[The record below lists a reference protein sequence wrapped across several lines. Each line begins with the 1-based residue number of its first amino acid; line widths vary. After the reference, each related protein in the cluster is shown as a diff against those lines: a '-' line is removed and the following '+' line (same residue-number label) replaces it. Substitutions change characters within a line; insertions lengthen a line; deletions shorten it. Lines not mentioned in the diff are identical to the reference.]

1 MAPAFIAKLK
11 LKLKSIFR
19 KKKTDQEDSEATPAA
34 DVAAAEPQA
43 DAPAE
48 TPAEGAKPEPTEPVT
63 SSTAPVLELNTGAPT
78 AETVAEDHAA
88 EKKAEAAAEAA
99 ADKPAETVG
108 QAKAE
113 ESK

>member
-48 TPAEGAKPEPTEPVT
+48 TLAEGAKPEPTEPVT

-99 ADKPAETVG
+99 ADKPAETAG

>member
-1 MAPAFIAKLK
+1 MIP
-11 LKLKSIFR
+11 
-19 KKKTDQEDSEATPAA
+19 
-34 DVAAAEPQA
+34 DV
-43 DAPAE
+43 PAE

-63 SSTAPVLELNTGAPT
+63 SSTAPVLELNTGAP

-108 QAKAE
+108 QAKGKPAITRRGLD
-113 ESK
+113 